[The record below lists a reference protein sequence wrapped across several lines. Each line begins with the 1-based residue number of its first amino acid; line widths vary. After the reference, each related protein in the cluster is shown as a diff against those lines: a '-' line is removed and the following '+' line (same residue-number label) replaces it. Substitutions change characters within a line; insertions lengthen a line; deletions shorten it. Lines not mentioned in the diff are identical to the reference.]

1 MLAAAATEAAVE
13 GGSGGLA
20 LKNCVRQS
28 LNAAELEDKL
38 RETQQKVLQLTGESK
53 ALRNERALYEAQVKN
68 LNAQVNSL
76 GAQISSLSAQ
86 KEEEMRRLESRMREE

>member
-38 RETQQKVLQLTGESK
+38 RET
-53 ALRNERALYEAQVKN
+53 
-68 LNAQVNSL
+68 
-76 GAQISSLSAQ
+76 
-86 KEEEMRRLESRMREE
+86 